1 MFLGSCLPLQE
12 RKNQMKAT
20 PRLGL
25 ESTPMNDALDAMGHR
40 ETDRIL
46 KLLNETLFEG
56 LSWETVADGPLWS
69 SGVAL
74 ERLDSLFI
82 QIATLRKALGFVP
95 ELACDKC
102 LHDVPHFQCH
112 LSW

>member
-1 MFLGSCLPLQE
+1 MT
-12 RKNQMKAT
+12 MKAT

-25 ESTPMNDALDAMGHR
+25 ESTPMNGALDAMGLR
-40 ETDRIL
+40 EAARIG
-46 KLLNETLFEG
+46 KLLNEALLGGLDWWALPPDGTVVESLFEQ
-56 LSWETVADGPLWS
+56 
-69 SGVAL
+69 
-74 ERLDSLFI
+74 RDSLFI